1 MNPPSDLA
9 DHQAN
14 SPSQDSSSQDN
25 GEDPYSPGLQP
36 LTYLLGGVIGL
47 LSVAVPLAT
56 VLAGRPVPSGSY
68 HLHGSEPAS
77 SIPSARAGEFG
88 GGDPS
93 RMPQ

>member
-1 MNPPSDLA
+1 MNPSFDSA

-14 SPSQDSSSQDN
+14 SPSQDNQDS

-36 LTYLLGGVIGL
+36 LTYLLGGLIGL

-68 HLHGSEPAS
+68 RLHGSEPAT

-93 RMPQ
+93 RLPQ